1 MLYIVNFIYLR
12 DQVRYSMFKN
22 PAPLRASHLP
32 VFLDFYRLVKSRVL
46 PAHLGPK
53 LSKISASGELL
64 GYVASISLA
73 VLRLH
78 NLLEREVALIAEL
91 QRRRRERSP
100 FGTSD
105 SGGAGDDEKDEA
117 LVSEIRQLRARRALR
132 TLGLAQDLADSL
144 LALADLRGD
153 DRPPGVLSH
162 KAVLAAAGLLS
173 GCLSA
178 YKNWPGVV
186 K

>member
-1 MLYIVNFIYLR
+1 MT
-12 DQVRYSMFKN
+12 S
-22 PAPLRASHLP
+22 ASC
-32 VFLDFYRLVKSRVL
+32 RLVKAGVL
-46 PAHLGPK
+46 PARLGPQ

-64 GYVASISLA
+64 GYVASISLTI
-73 VLRLH
+73 LRLH

-91 QRRRRERSP
+91 QRRRQQRLAAASP
-100 FGTSD
+100 GAS
-105 SGGAGDDEKDEA
+105 SGYVVDEEKDEA

-153 DRPPGVLSH
+153 DRPHGLLSN

-178 YKNWPGVV
+178 YKNWPGVGA
-186 K
+186 